1 MKIKMILIKLLE
13 KKEKWEDNSKKTI
26 LEIVKESANLLNFMK
41 INLLNKEIIIFKVKK
56 IFKTFIKIKLTV
68 LKKLLNPNKN
78 KLEDFL
84 SLIGSLSKMK
94 KKD

>member
-1 MKIKMILIKLLE
+1 M
-13 KKEKWEDNSKKTI
+13 
-26 LEIVKESANLLNFMK
+26 KESANLQNSMK
-41 INLLNKEIIIFKVKK
+41 INLLNKEIIIFKAKE

-68 LKKLLNPNKN
+68 LKKLLNLNKN

>member
-1 MKIKMILIKLLE
+1 MISIKLQE

-26 LEIVKESANLLNFMK
+26 LEIVKESASLLNSMK
-41 INLLNKEIIIFKVKK
+41 INLLNKEITIFKVKE

-68 LKKLLNPNKN
+68 LNKLLKLNKN

>member
-1 MKIKMILIKLLE
+1 
-13 KKEKWEDNSKKTI
+13 
-26 LEIVKESANLLNFMK
+26 MK
-41 INLLNKEIIIFKVKK
+41 INLLNKEITIFKVKE

-68 LKKLLNPNKN
+68 LNKLLKLNKN